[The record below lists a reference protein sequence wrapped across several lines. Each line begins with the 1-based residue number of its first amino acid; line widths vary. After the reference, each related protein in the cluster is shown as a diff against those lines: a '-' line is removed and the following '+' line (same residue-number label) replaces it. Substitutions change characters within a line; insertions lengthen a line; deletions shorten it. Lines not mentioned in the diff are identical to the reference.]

1 MKRNRFSTVLI
12 VAGLLCV
19 GAAAALVG
27 GNLREERQADD
38 AAQQALDSL
47 KTTVNAAPV
56 SGDASDGAATATEPL
71 EIPDYIL
78 NPNMD
83 MPETVIDG
91 IAYIGYLRFL
101 SLDLELPVIA
111 QTTYPN
117 LKISPCR
124 LQGSAYLD
132 NLVIGAH
139 NYNRHFGRIGKLAY
153 DDEIQFTDMD
163 GNVFRYR
170 VVDIEILQPD
180 QLESLCSGEW
190 PLSLYTCTLGG
201 RTRVTVRCERIE
213 D

>member
-38 AAQQALDSL
+38 AAQLALDSL

-101 SLDLELPVIA
+101 SLDLELPVIT

>member
-170 VVDIEILQPD
+170 VVDIEILQPN